1 MLTTQL
7 DTVDQLTDSLVN
19 DQSSLKHT
27 VATPN
32 HRNVESVLRKNRR
45 GRDACSTKYNGMYA
59 ISFLIS
65 FRPKSLCQY
74 AWVLFIPKSFRVPRW
89 IERCLKRSENRPE
102 KNNGQAS
109 GSNDVEHLLIFC
121 SEFLHVCV
129 TLVRRWA
136 VCLDYQNWYR
146 HSFPRD
152 IIRCIT
158 IKDAHI

>member
-1 MLTTQL
+1 MLTTL

-32 HRNVESVLRKNRR
+32 NRNVESVFRKNRR
-45 GRDACSTKYNGMYA
+45 GRDAYTKYNGMYA
-59 ISFLIS
+59 MSFLIS

-74 AWVLFIPKSFRVPRW
+74 IWDPFIPKTFRVQRW
-89 IERCLKRSENRPE
+89 TGRCLKRSENHPE

-109 GSNDVEHLLIFC
+109 GSNDVEHLLVFC
-121 SEFLHVCV
+121 SEFLHVCW

-146 HSFPRD
+146 HSFPQD
-152 IIRCIT
+152 IIRCII